1 MVAAVTVE
9 GQART
14 ELEQL
19 AVVCFL
25 VALVRWATR

>member
-1 MVAAVTVE
+1 MTAEHA
-9 GQART
+9 ART

-19 AVVCFL
+19 AAVCFL